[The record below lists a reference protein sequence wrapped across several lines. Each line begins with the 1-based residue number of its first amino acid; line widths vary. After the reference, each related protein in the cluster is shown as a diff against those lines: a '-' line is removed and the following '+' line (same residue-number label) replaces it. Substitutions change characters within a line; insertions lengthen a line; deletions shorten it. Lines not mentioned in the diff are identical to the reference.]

1 MEQTEVMVTKLKNW
15 CLGEGINESH
25 ALLTKVPQNTEVAQ
39 IEETLQTIKCL
50 GRVRVR
56 GRMFDESTD
65 QILVLCE
72 CREKLTNADIPN
84 EVLTLD
90 ESTVWPVFIVAESS
104 SADEDFSV
112 KLNTLLQAEGKTAED
127 VHALLTGSEP
137 VPSPTE
143 SLIRAVSDLL
153 DKAAKP
159 ATEAGGFR
167 RLRTFSG
174 ILPTPAGEEQFDHW
188 LEQAYMMVEVS
199 ECSPKEKRRRIMESL
214 KGPALEVIKAVRLS
228 DPDVSPEECLEALDS
243 AFGMAESGDDLY
255 FAFRLMQQQSGEK
268 LSDFLRRLERS
279 LSKVVQKDGL
289 PASSMNKARIE
300 QLLKG
305 AVGSDLMLIQL
316 RLRERKGN
324 PPTFLELLREI
335 RAEEEYEA
343 SRAKLSPSVRAV
355 HPKPQLDHNQSE
367 IQSLRAEIKEVK
379 SMFAAL
385 SSKSLQD
392 TADKQ
397 DKCSTDRER
406 LKEPSLDADVVALKK
421 QVKQLQQKVKSR
433 VSHQAETTPAVMA
446 VHTPNRHPDM
456 DERFC
461 YRCGESGHIAS
472 KCRSPENQNKVILRL
487 IQALKKAKSSNTQP
501 HTDESV
507 EQSATVRKS
516 AVANLQPVGLPEGLI
531 GPPSLEPLKINGQ
544 LCDALL
550 DSGSRVSIIFE
561 SWYRRYLSDTPIHPV
576 SKLDIWGLSE
586 SSYPYLGYVIV
597 DMEFPKKVTGAP
609 ATLSV
614 LALICPDPPGPDQ
627 TPVII
632 GTNAK
637 ANLPKRLA
645 QLCEETP
652 EIHVQT
658 LAIHNLLP
666 GGAERNLDLKEENEE
681 IGCIKWEG
689 PGDLTFPAGSTCKA
703 SCRVDV
709 EKPLP
714 DDILVV
720 ESSTVNPLPAG
731 VLLQAMVI
739 PSNAV
744 DVNQLTLLF
753 QNESL
758 RDITVTA
765 GTVVGCL

>member
-1 MEQTEVMVTKLKNW
+1 MPLWCWVMVTKLKNW

-90 ESTVWPVFIVAESS
+90 ESTVWPIFIVAESS

-397 DKCSTDRER
+397 DKF
-406 LKEPSLDADVVALKK
+406 K
-421 QVKQLQQKVKSR
+421 Q
-433 VSHQAETTPAVMA
+433 
-446 VHTPNRHPDM
+446 HPDM

-487 IQALKKAKSSNTQP
+487 IQALKKAKSALWAF
-501 HTDESV
+501 E
-507 EQSATVRKS
+507 KI
-516 AVANLQPVGLPEGLI
+516 EG
-531 GPPSLEPLKINGQ
+531 
-544 LCDALL
+544 
-550 DSGSRVSIIFE
+550 F
-561 SWYRRYLSDTPIHPV
+561 
-576 SKLDIWGLSE
+576 
-586 SSYPYLGYVIV
+586 
-597 DMEFPKKVTGAP
+597 
-609 ATLSV
+609 
-614 LALICPDPPGPDQ
+614 
-627 TPVII
+627 
-632 GTNAK
+632 
-637 ANLPKRLA
+637 
-645 QLCEETP
+645 
-652 EIHVQT
+652 
-658 LAIHNLLP
+658 
-666 GGAERNLDLKEENEE
+666 
-681 IGCIKWEG
+681 
-689 PGDLTFPAGSTCKA
+689 
-703 SCRVDV
+703 
-709 EKPLP
+709 
-714 DDILVV
+714 
-720 ESSTVNPLPAG
+720 
-731 VLLQAMVI
+731 
-739 PSNAV
+739 
-744 DVNQLTLLF
+744 
-753 QNESL
+753 
-758 RDITVTA
+758 
-765 GTVVGCL
+765 